1 MIRKLVALF
10 LSTGLMV
17 GCSTASEELA
27 STVAPSAQSSAK
39 TQDETA
45 DVGDSGRG
53 QVVPDANYEES
64 QPSDEAQSSEAS
76 NSGDATSESSA
87 QSSEASNSGDATSES
102 SAQSS
107 TERGSMFEQGCAN
120 LANGSLTHKYL
131 QKYRPIVEDI
141 CNGFE
146 MDYSLVEVET
156 SPLVDQ
162 ESVQLYVENNVF
174 GLSYWDRYV
183 AGGLRPLKVL
193 LLMEDE
199 QDWWAKQ
206 LKGLVTVTPEWFG
219 PTDGGGHCYAAEAE
233 AFCPKGYYAHDG
245 ETTGNFN
252 VLTTMLGSKV
262 DWNTFRKVV
271 PIHESTHQF
280 HSTTGLGHWRWWY
293 IEGQATYFELA
304 ATVLVPDLGASDWR
318 DEIGRD
324 TYRQDELKFNASN
337 VAETVAYMDECN
349 KTGKC
354 NGFRYFGASLAHE
367 LLVSTYGIET
377 YLNWNLALA
386 ERLPDFFWRGMDE
399 ETARLGNLQFEDIF
413 EEFYGT
419 DINTWE
425 QTELARL
432 VLETYNCE
440 VKAIACS

>member
-1 MIRKLVALF
+1 MKKLFAIAVSSLF
-10 LSTGLMV
+10 VLA
-17 GCSTASEELA
+17 GCAASSEE
-27 STVAPSAQSSAK
+27 STPTMKPSADAQSSA
-39 TQDETA
+39 A
-45 DVGDSGRG
+45 
-53 QVVPDANYEES
+53 
-64 QPSDEAQSSEAS
+64 SD
-76 NSGDATSESSA
+76 SGDATSESSA
-87 QSSEASNSGDATSES
+87 QSATQQE
-102 SAQSS
+102 
-107 TERGSMFEQGCAN
+107 SMFEQGCES

-131 QKYRPIVEDI
+131 EKYRPIVEDI

-146 MDYSLVEVET
+146 MDYSLVEVQT

-162 ESVQLYVENNVF
+162 DSVQLYVQNNVF

-183 AGGLRPLKVL
+183 AGGLQPMKML

-206 LKGLVTVTPEWFG
+206 LGGLVTVTPEWFG

-233 AFCPKGYYAHDG
+233 AFCPKGYYAQDG

-304 ATVLVPDLGASDWR
+304 ATVLVPDLGASEWR

-337 VAETVAYMDECN
+337 VSETVAYMDECD

-367 LLVSTYGIET
+367 LLVNTYGIDT

-399 ETARLGNLQFEDIF
+399 ETSRLGNLQFEEIF
-413 EEFYGT
+413 EEFFGT
-419 DINTWE
+419 DIDTWE
-425 QTELARL
+425 QTEFASL

-440 VKAIACS
+440 VRGIACS

>member
-1 MIRKLVALF
+1 MGAMMRKIIALL
-10 LSTGLMV
+10 LSTGMLV
-17 GCSTASEELA
+17 GCAATSEESASTASPSAEIAEEIQEDSPDSQDSGGSDSEVSEA
-27 STVAPSAQSSAK
+27 ETDEGESKSEESTSTMTPSADAQSSA
-39 TQDETA
+39 
-45 DVGDSGRG
+45 
-53 QVVPDANYEES
+53 
-64 QPSDEAQSSEAS
+64 
-76 NSGDATSESSA
+76 
-87 QSSEASNSGDATSES
+87 
-102 SAQSS
+102 
-107 TERGSMFEQGCAN
+107 TERVSMFEQGCAS

-131 QKYRPIVEDI
+131 EKYRPIVEDI
-141 CNGFE
+141 CDGFE
-146 MDYSLVEVET
+146 MDYSLVEVVT

-162 ESVQLYVENNVF
+162 DSVKLYVQNNVF

-183 AGGLRPLKVL
+183 AGGLQPMKML

-199 QDWWAKQ
+199 EDWWSNE
-206 LKGLVTVTPEWFG
+206 LSGLVAVTPEWFG

-252 VLTTMLGSKV
+252 VLTTMLGSKL

-324 TYRQDELKFNASN
+324 TYRQDELKFKASN
-337 VAETVAYMDECN
+337 VSETVAYMDECDN
-349 KTGKC
+349 TGKC

-367 LLVSTYGIET
+367 LLVNTYGIET

-399 ETARLGNLQFEDIF
+399 ETGRLGRMQFEDIF
-413 EEFYGT
+413 EEFFGI
-419 DINTWE
+419 DIDTWE
-425 QTELARL
+425 QTEFASL

-440 VKAIACS
+440 VKGIACS